1 MAKMAVIL
9 EVMPPMHEVANIVL
23 LLLLSKAS
31 GRDILGGL
39 SAYVRK
45 TRCRWRLH
53 VVNSDLTRAGDD
65 LSRVLEIGAD
75 GVVAHGVT
83 DATTGP
89 LANFAG
95 PIVWVGMS
103 GEMLPGRIGPLTYVN
118 GDEEAIA
125 DVGARYLESLGR
137 FRSFG
142 FLSRVPE
149 SKRGPAFRAH
159 FAERGLDARIHVW
172 DDPKDGGGT
181 RRERLERWLRGLPRP
196 AAVMAENDQLAL
208 DVLEAASRAGL
219 RVPRDLAVLG
229 VDNDELLCETA
240 EPTLA
245 SVVVD
250 HVRLGELAAE
260 AMRRL
265 LADPDQPSFTL
276 LAPVRGVVER
286 QSARPVAPAAA
297 LAERAATF
305 IRRNATRGIS
315 SSDVA
320 AHLGVSRSL
329 ADLRFRQTMGESM
342 LEMILR
348 LRLEAVKRKLRD
360 TAMPIGQVTASCGFA
375 CPEHAKRLFKARFG
389 CSMRDWRQRTISQ

>member
-1 MAKMAVIL
+1 
-9 EVMPPMHEVANIVL
+9 MHEVANIVL

-65 LSRVLEIGAD
+65 LARVLEIGAD

-89 LANFAG
+89 LATFAG
-95 PIVWVGMS
+95 PIVWIGTS
-103 GEMLPGRIGPLTYVN
+103 GERLPGRVGPLTYVN

-125 DVGARYLESLGR
+125 GVGARYLESLGR

-142 FLSRVPE
+142 FVSRVPE

-159 FAERGLDARIHVW
+159 FAERGLEASIHVW
-172 DDPKDGGGT
+172 DDPRHGGGT
-181 RRERLERWLRGLPRP
+181 RRERLESWLHSLPRP
-196 AAVMAENDQLAL
+196 AAVMAENDQLGL
-208 DVLEAASRAGL
+208 DVLEAAARADL

-245 SVVVD
+245 SVAVD

-265 LADPDQPSFTL
+265 LADPNQPSFTL
-276 LAPVRGVVER
+276 LAPTRGVVER

-297 LAERAATF
+297 LAERAVAF
-305 IRRNATRGIS
+305 IRRNATRGIT

-342 LEMILR
+342 LAMILR

-360 TAMPIGQVTASCGFA
+360 TAMPIGQVTASCGFPCA
-375 CPEHAKRLFKARFG
+375 EHAKRLFKARFG
-389 CSMRDWRQRTISQ
+389 CSMREWRRRTTSQ

>member
-1 MAKMAVIL
+1 
-9 EVMPPMHEVANIVL
+9 MHEKRTRNIVL

-31 GRDILGGL
+31 GRDILGGF
-39 SAYVRK
+39 STYVRR

-53 VVNSDLTRAGDD
+53 VVNSDLTRAGEE
-65 LSRVLEIGAD
+65 LARVLEIGAD

-83 DATTGP
+83 TETRGALAAYRGP
-89 LANFAG
+89 VVWIGFSGEHLARQPG
-95 PIVWVGMS
+95 PIAYANV
-103 GEMLPGRIGPLTYVN
+103 
-118 GDEEAIA
+118 DEESVAG
-125 DVGARYLESLGR
+125 VGARYLDSLGR

-142 FLSRVPE
+142 FVSRICG
-149 SKRGPAFRAH
+149 SRRAPAFLRH
-159 FAERGLDARIHVW
+159 FEGRGLNAPTHVW
-172 DDPKDGGGT
+172 DDPQDEGGT
-181 RRERLERWLRGLPRP
+181 RRGRLERWLRALSRP
-196 AAVMAENDQLAL
+196 AAVMAENDQVAL
-208 DVLEAASRAGL
+208 EVIEAAARVGL

-245 SVVVD
+245 SVAVD

-260 AMRRL
+260 ALRRL
-265 LADPDQPSFTL
+265 LTNPRQKPFTL
-276 LAPVRGVVER
+276 LAPTRGVVER

-297 LAERAATF
+297 LAERAAAF
-305 IRRNATRGIS
+305 IRRNAAAGIS
-315 SSDVA
+315 SADVA

-342 LEMILR
+342 LSMIQR

-375 CPEHAKRLFKARFG
+375 SPEHAKRLFKARFG
-389 CSMRDWRQRTISQ
+389 CSMRDWRQLHSPNRSEPL